1 MIIEENIM
9 IGMHNS
15 DFGDVSHIFR
25 SYDIRGIVGKD
36 LSPDIMRRIGQA
48 FGSYVKQDIMLAHDC
63 RTHSTILKT
72 AFMEGFLSCGLD
84 IEDAGLL
91 TLGAGMFHAWKNE
104 KIYAYITGSHLTKEW
119 NGIKFFH
126 ANGIGF
132 IDDTNRK
139 IRDKFFDGKFLSG
152 DGKSVTS
159 DNTGIV
165 KKYRDYLLSKL
176 RLRNK
181 ISVVLDCGNGCA
193 GLIAP
198 RLFREAGAETSVIFE
213 ELDGDFPNHLPDPQD
228 FALVELKKRVVE
240 TGSDIGIAY
249 DGDGD
254 RTALIDDKGNFTSPE
269 ETSCLILSELL
280 KTQKGDV
287 VANVECTKAID
298 MIAAKF
304 NRKVIR
310 VPVGHTFLMDAVH
323 KHKASFGVESAAHY
337 CIPYF
342 VPFDDSTVVG
352 LYAAQILSERE
363 EKLSDFKKRVPK
375 YPFARVSFECPDSLK
390 FGIIKNIAAK
400 ASKEFRQVNTMD
412 GLRVDIEN
420 GWALL
425 RASNTSPYVRLTVEG
440 VTENDKKGIQKM
452 FLDYLKEEMQKHGLE
467 LIPEHK

>member
-1 MIIEENIM
+1 MGGKKFE
-9 IGMHNS
+9 
-15 DFGDVSHIFR
+15 DVSHIFR

-36 LSPDIMRRIGQA
+36 LTREAMQRIGQA
-48 FGSYVKQDIMLAHDC
+48 FGSYVRQDAVVAHDG
-63 RTHSTILKT
+63 RTHSPQLKA
-72 AFMEGFLSCGLD
+72 AFMEGFLSCGLN

-91 TLGAGMFHAWKNE
+91 TAGAGMFHAWKNE

-119 NGIKFFH
+119 NGVKFFH

-139 IRDKFFDGKFLSG
+139 IRDKFFDGRFLSG
-152 DGKSVTS
+152 SGKSVTS
-159 DNTGIV
+159 SSAGIIA
-165 KKYRDYLLSKL
+165 KYRGYLLSKV

-198 RLFREAGAETSVIFE
+198 QLFREAGARTEVIFGE
-213 ELDGDFPNHLPDPQD
+213 VDGDFPNRLPDPQD
-228 FALVELKKRVVE
+228 FALAELKKKIVE
-240 TGSDIGIAY
+240 TGSDLGIAY

-254 RTALIDDKGNFTSPE
+254 RTALIDGRGEFTSPE
-269 ETSCLILSELL
+269 ETSYLIMSELL

-298 MIAAKF
+298 LIAGKF
-304 NRKVIR
+304 GRKVIR

-323 KHKASFGVESAAHY
+323 KHKAAFGVESAAHY

-352 LYAAQILSERE
+352 LYAAQVLSERE
-363 EKLSDFKKRVPK
+363 EKLSEFKKQVPK

-390 FGIIKNIAAK
+390 FDIIKIIAAK
-400 ASKEFRQVNTMD
+400 AKKEFRNVNTMD
-412 GLRVDIEN
+412 GLRVDLDT

-440 VTENDKKGIQKM
+440 VTEKDKNETQKM
-452 FLDYLKEEMQKHGLE
+452 FLEYLKEEMQKHDLE

>member
-1 MIIEENIM
+1 MINM
-9 IGMHNS
+9 PNS
-15 DFGDVSHIFR
+15 DFEDISHIFR

-36 LSPDIMRRIGQA
+36 LTPEIMIRIGQA
-48 FGSYVKQDIMLAHDC
+48 FGSYVKEDIVLAHDG
-63 RTHSTILKT
+63 RTHSPQLKA
-72 AFMEGFLSCGLD
+72 AFMEGFLSCGLN

-139 IRDKFFDGKFLSG
+139 IRDKFFHGKFLSG
-152 DGKSVTS
+152 SGKSVTS
-159 DNTGIV
+159 GSAGIIA
-165 KKYRDYLLSKL
+165 KYKDYLLSKV
-176 RLRNK
+176 RIRNR

-198 RLFREAGAETSVIFE
+198 QLFREAGAETSVIFE
-213 ELDGDFPNHLPDPQD
+213 ELNGNFPNHLPDPQD
-228 FALVELKKRVVE
+228 FALGELKKRVVE
-240 TGSDIGIAY
+240 TGSDIGIAF

-269 ETSCLILSELL
+269 ETSYLILSELL

-298 MIAAKF
+298 LIAAKF

-323 KHKASFGVESAAHY
+323 KHKAAFGVESAAHY

-363 EKLSDFKKRVPK
+363 EKLSDFKKQVTK

-390 FGIIKNIAAK
+390 FSIVKIIASKAAK
-400 ASKEFRQVNTMD
+400 EFQHVNTMD
-412 GLRVDIEN
+412 GLRVDLDS

-440 VTENDKKGIQKM
+440 VTEKDKNDIQKM
-452 FLDYLKEEMQKHGLE
+452 FLEYLKEEMNKHGLE
-467 LIPEHK
+467 LVPEHK